1 MLAAL
6 LRKIKEPEEAVE
18 RVIKTLGLE
27 TCANTYCGSPM
38 NRGISGGEKKR
49 TSIGVEIVSGPKLL
63 FLDEPTSGLDSFA
76 SYNCVKTLKELVSAG
91 NTVAVTIHQPSSE
104 LFYLFDNAIFLCQG
118 DILYQGPVAD
128 VAEWFT
134 EMGYP
139 NPPNYNVCDH
149 VTFLMQTLSK
159 DAIATLRNSS
169 TKKQSTIVNEGQPGT
184 DTENPSDMVKMKPG
198 HEEYKFSRKSSFC
211 VQLKHLFLREVR
223 DVYRDKGTL
232 IARLALV
239 VFLNVLIGLIFRD
252 AGDNTLAA
260 YTPEAHFGALTM
272 ISVSTM
278 IGSGQPELLRFP
290 LSRPVFIRE
299 YASGL
304 YSTTSFFLS
313 KTLVDIPMSAVQ
325 VSLVFLITY
334 WSIGLHGVWPNLM
347 LSAWMLSL
355 CASSSALVIG
365 CLVSDIKKG
374 MEAAPLIL
382 VPQILFAGFFIRIAQ
397 MPIFI
402 QWAQYLCFL
411 KYGLNLI
418 MIFEFEDPIRYDCQT
433 GRCEAGGQLLSRNEI
448 ERDHW
453 WLYACILIVMFIAFR
468 ILSLIALSFKGR
480 EAIY

>member
-1 MLAAL
+1 
-6 LRKIKEPEEAVE
+6 
-18 RVIKTLGLE
+18 
-27 TCANTYCGSPM
+27 
-38 NRGISGGEKKR
+38 
-49 TSIGVEIVSGPKLL
+49 
-63 FLDEPTSGLDSFA
+63 
-76 SYNCVKTLKELVSAG
+76 
-91 NTVAVTIHQPSSE
+91 
-104 LFYLFDNAIFLCQG
+104 
-118 DILYQGPVAD
+118 
-128 VAEWFT
+128 
-134 EMGYP
+134 
-139 NPPNYNVCDH
+139 
-149 VTFLMQTLSK
+149 
-159 DAIATLRNSS
+159 
-169 TKKQSTIVNEGQPGT
+169 
-184 DTENPSDMVKMKPG
+184 
-198 HEEYKFSRKSSFC
+198 
-211 VQLKHLFLREVR
+211 
-223 DVYRDKGTL
+223 
-232 IARLALV
+232 
-239 VFLNVLIGLIFRD
+239 
-252 AGDNTLAA
+252 
-260 YTPEAHFGALTM
+260 M

-290 LSRPVFIRE
+290 LSRPVFVRE

-418 MIFEFEDPIRYDCQT
+418 MIFEFEDPIRYDCEAGT
-433 GRCEAGGQLLSRNEI
+433 CEAGAPLLSMNEI

-453 WLYACILIVMFIAFR
+453 WLYTCVLIFMFIGFR